1 MSPLPIRHI
10 PALTLVILCGTA
22 LAQSSPSA
30 GQSAAAQQGGIDAV
44 LKAAK
49 GSPNDPLPVDQ
60 AFRLDAMAQGSDRV
74 RLNWEIAEGDY
85 LYRSRIKITTSST
98 SAQLGTPQFPAGQI
112 KNDEYFGR
120 QEIYHHELSVI
131 VPIARGRSGA
141 LSLPLQVTYQG
152 CSEPAGICYPPV
164 TKQITLNLTA
174 AANAPGRGATEAADL
189 RREMSAGSGNAP
201 APHAP

>member
-10 PALTLVILCGTA
+10 PAVTLVILCGTA

-131 VPIARGRSGA
+131 VPIARGRSGT
-141 LSLPLQVTYQG
+141 V
-152 CSEPAGICYPPV
+152 
-164 TKQITLNLTA
+164 TA
-174 AANAPGRGATEAADL
+174 AAGDLSRLLGAGRHLLPAGDQADHAQSDRGSERSGEGRDRG
-189 RREMSAGSGNAP
+189 RRSP
-201 APHAP
+201 A